1 MKKTLTAILLA
12 TSVLTVATIQQVHA
26 TDSGATTTSTTSS
39 FKEIRFVTFQNGR
52 PVAIKAAVTGAAT
65 SDTSHPA
72 IDNYVY
78 TTSRVED
85 GILYHMYAPTNTT
98 GNTGN
103 SSQTNPYQRDNNQ
116 TNGSNANQN
125 NGSANSGGSSNQTN
139 GTNVSQNNSSTT
151 NNSISSGQFKTE
163 GGKIYYIKD
172 GKKHKKCKNI
182 LKQKKESSLNHSLY
196 HFIPIHRWHLDNS
209 HQL

>member
-12 TSVLTVATIQQVHA
+12 TSVLTVATIQQVQA

-78 TTSRVED
+78 TTSRV
-85 GILYHMYAPTNTT
+85 
-98 GNTGN
+98 
-103 SSQTNPYQRDNNQ
+103 
-116 TNGSNANQN
+116 
-125 NGSANSGGSSNQTN
+125 
-139 GTNVSQNNSSTT
+139 
-151 NNSISSGQFKTE
+151 
-163 GGKIYYIKD
+163 
-172 GKKHKKCKNI
+172 
-182 LKQKKESSLNHSLY
+182 
-196 HFIPIHRWHLDNS
+196 
-209 HQL
+209 

>member
-1 MKKTLTAILLA
+1 MKKTLTGILLA
-12 TSVLTVATIQQVHA
+12 TSVLTVATIQRVQA

-103 SSQTNPYQRDNNQ
+103 TSQTNPYQRDNNQ

-125 NGSANSGGSSNQTN
+125 NGSA
-139 GTNVSQNNSSTT
+139 TT

-172 GKKHKKCKNI
+172 GKKSI
-182 LKQKKESSLNHSLY
+182 IRLTTLELMGL
-196 HFIPIHRWHLDNS
+196 
-209 HQL
+209 

>member
-1 MKKTLTAILLA
+1 MFSYEKKLIAILLA
-12 TSVLTVATIQQVHA
+12 TSVLTVATIQQVQA

-103 SSQTNPYQRDNNQ
+103 TSQTNPYQRDNNQ

-125 NGSANSGGSSNQTN
+125 NVSANNGESSNQTN
-139 GTNVSQNNSSTT
+139 GTNANQNNGATT

-172 GKKHKKCKNI
+172 GKKVTG
-182 LKQKKESSLNHSLY
+182 
-196 HFIPIHRWHLDNS
+196 W
-209 HQL
+209 